1 MVSRRN
7 LIIGGVVVVAA
18 VGIGAAVAGN
28 NGSDSN
34 KKNFSVAMVTD
45 V

>member
-18 VGIGAAVAGN
+18 GVLGPH
-28 NGSDSN
+28 SPET
-34 KKNFSVAMVTD
+34 TD
-45 V
+45 QIQTRRISQ